1 MLDEYSTRSSEATID
16 ILNNEYTI
24 TNDTHIEDTVFNTDK
39 NKNKNNDIENNCKDI
54 ERINNEFITNP
65 LHKYNNLH
73 SDGLNIDL
81 NSDPNA
87 MAGCYFCTLC
97 VIFLMCV
104 TFVLYI

>member
-16 ILNNEYTI
+16 ILNNEYLDTI
-24 TNDTHIEDTVFNTDK
+24 STNTNTNT
-39 NKNKNNDIENNCKDI
+39 NKTNKTNDIENNCQII
-54 ERINNEFITNP
+54 EKMNNEFVTNP

-97 VIFLMCV
+97 VIILMCI
-104 TFVLYI
+104 TFFLYI